1 VINRITMIITFT
13 IKEYPELFTVSD
25 YKQILR
31 DVKEHFNSECSIH
44 GISVMYTRVYYN
56 PELNQGV
63 VDYEFTNFEG
73 RAYIAEMDVAI
84 PNDYLTIIFD

>member
-1 VINRITMIITFT
+1 MITTFT

-31 DVKEHFNSECSIH
+31 DVKEHFISECSTQ
-44 GISVMYTRVYYN
+44 GIGVLYTRVYYN

-63 VDYEFTNFEG
+63 VDYDFTNFEG
-73 RAYIAEMDVAI
+73 RAYIPAMDIPI